1 MGPAARIPD
10 HALAPHA
17 GGAVEGEETPGTVA
31 RRLLHGEVAVQVHAL
46 HAGEKVVFPVDM
58 APAGLDEAH
67 AFIREEMDGFLQR
80 FRNEV
85 GVQNQQE
92 FALGHLGGRFQRAG
106 LEARAVRAVD
116 ADGVK
121 AAGLQFLHLAVAL
134 FRGVVCGIVQ
144 NLDFQLVLRI
154 IQSGYGFQKAV
165 HDELLIEHGEL
176 DRNDGQFLEA
186 GLGLGLVVAVLPVQV
201 NDAQAVKAV
210 SG

>member
-1 MGPAARIPD
+1 MGPAACISD
-10 HALAPHA
+10 DALAPHA
-17 GGAVEGEETPGTVA
+17 GGAVEGEETAGAVA
-31 RRLLHGEVAVQVHAL
+31 RRLFHGEMAVQVHAL
-46 HAGEKVVFPVDM
+46 DAGEKVVFPVDV

-67 AFIREEMDGFLQR
+67 AFIRKEVDGLLQEVR

-92 FALGHLGGRFQRAG
+92 LPFGHLGGRFQRAG

-116 ADGVK
+116 AYGVK

-134 FRGVVCGIVQ
+134 LRGVIRGIVQ

-154 IQSGYGFQKAV
+154 IQGRYRFQKAV
-165 HDELLIEHGEL
+165 HDEFFIEHGKL
-176 DRNDGQFLEA
+176 DRNDGQFLEM

-201 NDAQAVKAV
+201 NDA
-210 SG
+210 